1 MNSSPSISEATSRVG
16 PLVNLPALIRSVSYD
31 PDPIFSEFGFNSSEF
46 ESPDHRIPYVRAS
59 QLLAGCAEITGCDQL
74 GFLLGQRADPSHLGI
89 AGFLMRAAPN
99 VETALQTLVKNLD
112 LHDEGGSVYLNIG
125 DEYTT
130 LGFSVHLPGVV
141 ATAHIYDLS
150 LCVMYKIMQAVCGND
165 WVASTVMFKRKE
177 PKDSSAYHHFFHSA
191 LFFNSSECSITF
203 NNMYLRRPSQSGDK
217 LLFKF
222 LEHEARNLHDL
233 HHKKIVEELPVVL
246 AKGLLSGQFSAS
258 EIADVFGLRE
268 RTLHRRLRAAGTSY
282 RQEID
287 KARQALS
294 KQLLA
299 NTSLPVCD
307 IANALG
313 YADSSGFIRAFSRCN
328 GNSPVSWRKS
338 NS

>member
-1 MNSSPSISEATSRVG
+1 MG
-16 PLVNLPALIRSVSYD
+16 PLVNLPALVRSLGYD
-31 PDPIFSEFGFNSSEF
+31 PDPIFSQFGFTSSEF
-46 ESPDHRIPYVRAS
+46 QNPDHRIPYVRGS
-59 QLLAGCAEITGCDQL
+59 ELLASCADITDCDHL

-99 VETALQTLVKNLD
+99 AETALKSLVENLD
-112 LHDEGGSVYLNIG
+112 LHDEGGTVYMNVG

-130 LGFSVHLPGVV
+130 LGFSIHLPGVI

-150 LCVMYKIMQAVCGND
+150 LCVMYKIMQTVCGSD
-165 WVASTVMFKRKE
+165 WVPSTVMFKRQE
-177 PKDSSAYHHFFHSA
+177 PKNSSAYHHFFHSA
-191 LFFNSSECSITF
+191 LFFNSSECFITF
-203 NNMYLRRPSQSGDK
+203 NNRCLRKPSQSGDR
-217 LLFKF
+217 LLFQF
-222 LEHEARNLHDL
+222 LEHEARNLHRL
-233 HHKKIVEELPVVL
+233 HHNEISEELPVVL
-246 AKGLLSGQFSAS
+246 TRALLSGQFSAS

-299 NTSLPVCD
+299 NTNLPVCD

-328 GNSPVSWRKS
+328 GTSPANWRNQNTLGEKA
-338 NS
+338 NA